1 MAIIGFVNTDL
12 SISEDGGDLRFE
24 IAVLQGTL
32 RIDVPVN
39 FATDNGTALGKSL
52 RMQLSFL
59 SILSTCSWTRL

>member
-32 RIDVPVN
+32 RIDVPIN
-39 FATDNGTALGKSL
+39 FATDNGAALGKSL
-52 RMQLSFL
+52 HSFCNYH
-59 SILSTCSWTRL
+59 SF

>member
-12 SISEDGGDLRFE
+12 SISEDGGDLNFE

-39 FATDNGTALGKSL
+39 FVTDNNSALGIS
-52 RMQLSFL
+52 
-59 SILSTCSWTRL
+59 

>member
-12 SISEDGGDLRFE
+12 SISEDGGDLHFE

-32 RIDVPVN
+32 RINVLVN
-39 FATDNGTALGKSL
+39 FATDNGAALGKSL
-52 RMQLSFL
+52 HLQLLFL